1 MEKPTLWKS
10 LHYKYCSC
18 NLGFKITGNITSVLC
33 LQGFSFILLLLFLI
47 GWFSAFNLMQLLY
60 VWKCLSFCVEQPPSF
75 CVQCITNG
83 KFYSFLK
90 ILNQAKTK
98 IWFFLSHWDDDI
110 FLSCSLPSEWCFHIL
125 LWQERE
131 NKLSENLLLTSWQI
145 LTENWAG
152 KLTVSFFEL
161 QKDWWMWE
169 CWVNEG
175 VCRTFSKHGTRLCVC
190 AGGDDVS
197 INAWVSETL
206 NKLKVTAWDRACS
219 TSEIN
224 MWVL

>member
-18 NLGFKITGNITSVLC
+18 NLGFKISGNITSVLC

-152 KLTVSFFEL
+152 KLTVSSLSCRRTGGCGSAE
-161 QKDWWMWE
+161 WMRV
-169 CWVNEG
+169 CVVHSVNME
-175 VCRTFSKHGTRLCVC
+175 HDCVC
-190 AGGDDVS
+190 VQVVMMFLLMPE
-197 INAWVSETL
+197 WV
-206 NKLKVTAWDRACS
+206 RH
-219 TSEIN
+219 
-224 MWVL
+224 

>member
-18 NLGFKITGNITSVLC
+18 NLGFKISGNITSVLC

-131 NKLSENLLLTSWQI
+131 NKLSENLLSPAGRSSLKTGLESS
-145 LTENWAG
+145 LCLLWAAEG
-152 KLTVSFFEL
+152 LVDVGVLSEWGCVSYI
-161 QKDWWMWE
+161 Q
-169 CWVNEG
+169 
-175 VCRTFSKHGTRLCVC
+175 
-190 AGGDDVS
+190 
-197 INAWVSETL
+197 
-206 NKLKVTAWDRACS
+206 
-219 TSEIN
+219 
-224 MWVL
+224 